1 MIGVTVTLWQ
11 SCQPA
16 AAPLYAYQCSAVQ
29 TADLSWHRGSPGWA
43 TGSDIRS
50 ASGISVPAL
59 PWQLPASH
67 TATASP
73 WLPPHLDTTPGNWN
87 RRRETETNGVV
98 NDAGLFQWLLFR
110 YKERKPFWKWITE
123 KTDKDISSQSFCK
136 VISMPF
142 NAKPV
147 GFTLH
152 THCPAVLALFTVI
165 FSCDAGLIDYLSP
178 IALPSKST
186 KLYASLNVE
195 RCRGS

>member
-1 MIGVTVTLWQ
+1 MYLVLGSSSMIGVTVTLWQ

-29 TADLSWHRGSPGWA
+29 TVDLSWHRGSPGWV

-87 RRRETETNGVV
+87 RRRQRQMESLMTLDSFNSYFFSIRRVEAILKMIN
-98 NDAGLFQWLLFR
+98 
-110 YKERKPFWKWITE
+110 RKDRQRHFLQVFL
-123 KTDKDISSQSFCK
+123 QSYQYSIQRTTC
-136 VISMPF
+136 V
-142 NAKPV
+142 
-147 GFTLH
+147 LH
-152 THCPAVLALFTVI
+152 TAHTLSNSVHSVHCHFPLRCWTNRL
-165 FSCDAGLIDYLSP
+165 LITHCTSFY
-178 IALPSKST
+178 I
-186 KLYASLNVE
+186 Y
-195 RCRGS
+195 